1 MAKGSTDNQDRDET
15 YVSKG
20 SKKKPARENVNA
32 SKVNEK
38 GAKKNPGKSGNG
50 AHVVNSANPFANVLK
65 KAKGK

>member
-1 MAKGSTDNQDRDET
+1 MAKGSTYNTDKDDAD
-15 YVSKG
+15 VSKG
-20 SKKKPARENVNA
+20 YGKKSPKENVNA

-38 GAKKNPGKSGNG
+38 GAKKKPGKSGNG